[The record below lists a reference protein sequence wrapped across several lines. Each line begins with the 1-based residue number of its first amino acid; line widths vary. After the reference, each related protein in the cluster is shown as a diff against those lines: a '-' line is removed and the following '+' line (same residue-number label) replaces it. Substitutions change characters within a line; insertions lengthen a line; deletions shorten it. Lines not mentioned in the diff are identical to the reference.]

1 MMRTSRRVVLLM
13 VMLLAGAGACGD
25 DEPEGASA
33 TTEAKASGP
42 SVKIATPADKAS
54 VGGNV
59 VNLDLETTGFEVVK
73 ADGDTSGKTGHFHIF
88 VDKAPVAAGATIPKE
103 PGIIHSTDD
112 PVAVTGLAPGS
123 HRLVVVLGDGTHNRI
138 GSVQDEITVTV
149 KGPSVDA
156 TAPATLAAGAPLSI
170 DVVAEGV
177 TLVKADGDTTG
188 KSGHLHALVD
198 RKPSQYMGQPL
209 PVNDPGVI
217 HSATS
222 PIVVNGLAAGEHTIW
237 IVLGN
242 GSHVPFDPPVMDKLT
257 VTVS

>member
-1 MMRTSRRVVLLM
+1 MRRSRHAIVLVVLLLM
-13 VMLLAGAGACGD
+13 ATACGD
-25 DEPEGASA
+25 DEPSSSSA
-33 TTEAKASGP
+33 TTTAKASGP
-42 SVKIATPADKAS
+42 TVTISSPADDAAVK
-54 VGGNV
+54 GNV
-59 VNLDLETTGFEVVK
+59 VNLDLEIAGFEVVK

-88 VDKAPVAAGATIPKE
+88 VDKEPVAAGAAIPKE

-112 PVAVTGLAPGS
+112 PVAVTGLSPGS
-123 HRLVVVLGDGTHNRI
+123 HKLVVVLGDGTHARI
-138 GSVQDEITVTV
+138 GTVQDEITVNV
-149 KGPSVDA
+149 EGPSVDA

-170 DVVAEGV
+170 DVVTEGV
-177 TLVKADGDTTG
+177 QLVKADGDTSG

-209 PVNDPGVI
+209 PAADPAVI

-222 PIVVNGLAAGEHTIW
+222 PIVVNGLTPGEHTIW

-242 GSHVPFDPPVMDKLT
+242 GSHIPFDPPVLDKLT

>member
-1 MMRTSRRVVLLM
+1 MRRSRHVILLM
-13 VMLLAGAGACGD
+13 VLLVAAAGACGD

-33 TTEAKASGP
+33 TTTAKASGP
-42 SVKIATPADKAS
+42 TVKIATPADKAT
-54 VGGNV
+54 VKGNV
-59 VNLDLETTGFEVVK
+59 VNLDLETTAFEVVK
-73 ADGDTSGKTGHFHIF
+73 ADGDTSGKTGHFHVF
-88 VDKAPVAAGATIPKE
+88 VDKEPVAAGATIPKE

-112 PVAVTGLAPGS
+112 PVAVTGLKPGS
-123 HRLVVVLGDGTHNRI
+123 HALTVVLGDGTHNRI
-138 GSVQDEITVTV
+138 GTVQDKVTVTV
-149 KGPSVDA
+149 EGPSVDA

-177 TLVKADGDTTG
+177 TIVKADGDTTG

-209 PVNDPGVI
+209 PANDPGVI

-222 PIVVNGLAAGEHTIW
+222 PIVVNGLTAGEHTIW

-242 GSHVPFDPPVMDKLT
+242 GTHIPFDPPVMDKIT